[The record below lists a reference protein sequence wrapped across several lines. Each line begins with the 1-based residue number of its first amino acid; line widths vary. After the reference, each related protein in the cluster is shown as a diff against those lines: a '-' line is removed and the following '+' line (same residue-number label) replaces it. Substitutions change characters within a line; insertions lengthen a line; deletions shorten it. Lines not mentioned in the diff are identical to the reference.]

1 MLNAEQLTITIGGRM
16 LVRGLDLAVAPGEI
30 WAVLGQNGSGKTT
43 LLHVLAGLVSTAA
56 PAIAG
61 RIVVAEKPMG
71 DYARR
76 ELGRRLGILLQQ
88 EAQEFW
94 GTLRDYVTLGRHPH
108 LHSLFGTDAQDEAA
122 VAQAL
127 AAFDLEPLAV
137 RAYQTLS
144 GGERQRARLAQLWAQ
159 EPQLLLLD
167 EPLQHLDLRHQ
178 AQLFARVEAAVREQH
193 KAALVVLHDLT
204 WAGRCDRA
212 LLLYGDGRYRAGA
225 AAELLKPETL
235 EALYGCRL
243 RAFGAGADAHFLPV
257 I

>member
-1 MLNAEQLTITIGGRM
+1 MTMLKAERLTITIGERA
-16 LVRGLDLAVAPGEI
+16 LVRDLDLAVAPGET

-43 LLHVLAGLVSTAA
+43 LLHTLAGLVPAA
-56 PAIAG
+56 AG
-61 RIVVAEKPMG
+61 RISIGDKPAVA
-71 DYARR
+71 YTRR
-76 ELGRRLGILLQQ
+76 EFGRSLGILLQQ

-159 EPQLLLLD
+159 EPALLLLD

-178 AQLFARVEAAVREQH
+178 LQLFERIAQAVREQH
-193 KAALVVLHDLT
+193 RAALIVLHDLT
-204 WAGRCDRA
+204 WAGRCDKA
-212 LLLYGDGRYRAGA
+212 LLLYGDGRWHAGA

-235 EALYGCRL
+235 EPLYGCRV